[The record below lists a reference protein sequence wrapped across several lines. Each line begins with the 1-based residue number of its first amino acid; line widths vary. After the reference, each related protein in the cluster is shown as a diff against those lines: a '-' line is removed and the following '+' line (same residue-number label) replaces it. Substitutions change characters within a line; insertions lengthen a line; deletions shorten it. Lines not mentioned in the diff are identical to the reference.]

1 VVLYIL
7 LKSSILPLFVDFEAI
22 QVEAMTKSSR
32 SYAISLP
39 REKRYKIKGA

>member
-1 VVLYIL
+1 MIFFFIEVINT
-7 LKSSILPLFVDFEAI
+7 PLFVDFEAI

-39 REKRYKIKGA
+39 REKRYNIKGA